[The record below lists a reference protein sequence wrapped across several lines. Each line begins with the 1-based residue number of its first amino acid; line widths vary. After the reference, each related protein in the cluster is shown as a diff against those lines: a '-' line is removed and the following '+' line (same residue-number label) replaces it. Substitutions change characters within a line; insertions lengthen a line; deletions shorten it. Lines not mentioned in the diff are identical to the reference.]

1 MIGRSGSLLLF
12 ASVVLAPAGV
22 AQRKPLAK
30 VLDPAFDAAIDSVMK
45 TWKVPGIGIGVVK
58 GGKIVLLK
66 GYGFKNLEEK
76 APVTPTTKFAIGSVS
91 KSFTVTGLAAQAA
104 AGKVEWDTPL
114 RRYLPD
120 FQMFD
125 PSVSERMTP
134 RDLVTHRS
142 GLPRHDIMWGGGT
155 FTREEIYQRLRYLEP
170 TRDFR
175 SVWQY
180 QNLMYMTAGY
190 LSGKLDGMP
199 WEAVVKTRVFEPLG
213 MATAD
218 ASVNDLQRS
227 ADFSYGYAR
236 LPSDSV
242 VRIPYRNLDAIGPA
256 GSINANITE
265 MLKYVTM
272 HLNQGQHE
280 GREIIPA
287 AQARQMQ
294 APQMVIPPPTIPGA
308 GGLELGH
315 ESYGMGFFINT
326 YRGHKLVHH
335 GGNID
340 GFSAEVNFL
349 PNDSIGIVILTNLN
363 GTQTRDFIPYM
374 IYDRLLGLE
383 PINWS
388 GRFKEQADRA
398 KARADSVRAKDVASR
413 VSGTSLSHPLADYA
427 GTYTHPGY
435 GDMTVTLADGKLKL
449 AYSSFNLPMTS
460 WHYDVFET
468 EPRSTAN
475 QMRWR
480 VQFHMDATGAIG
492 SLSLPI
498 EPALKPV
505 VFARH
510 SALGTRR
517 SD

>member
-1 MIGRSGSLLLF
+1 MVRRAGSLWF
-12 ASVVLAPAGV
+12 VASVVVASAGA
-22 AQRKPLAK
+22 AQRKPLPK
-30 VLDPAFDAAIDSVMK
+30 VLDQAFDAAIDSVLK
-45 TWKVPGIGIGVVK
+45 AWKVPGLGIGVVK
-58 GGKIVLLK
+58 GNRIVLLK

-76 APVTPTTKFAIGSVS
+76 IPVTPTTKFAIGSVT
-91 KSFTVTGLAAQAA
+91 KSFAVTALAAQAA
-104 AGKVEWDTPL
+104 AGLFDWDAPV

-125 PSVSERMTP
+125 AAASERMTP

-142 GLPRHDIMWGGGT
+142 GLPRHDVMWGGGT
-155 FTREEIYQRLRYLEP
+155 FTREELYQRLRYLEP

-190 LSGKLDGMP
+190 LSGKLDRLP
-199 WEAVVKTRVFEPLG
+199 WETVVKNRVFEPLG

-227 ADFSYGYAR
+227 TDYSFGYAR

-242 VRIPYRNLDAIGPA
+242 VRVPSRNLDVIAPA

-272 HLNQGQHE
+272 HLNQGQSE

-287 AQARQMQ
+287 TQARQMQ
-294 APQMVIPPPTIPGA
+294 APQMVIPPPTIAGP

-349 PNDSIGIVILTNLN
+349 PNDSIGIVVLTNLN
-363 GTQTRDFIPYM
+363 GTPTRDFIPYM
-374 IYDRLLGLE
+374 IYDRLLGLD

-413 VSGTSLSHPLADYA
+413 VSGTSPSHPLADYA
-427 GTYTHPGY
+427 GTYNHPGY

-449 AYSSFNLPMTS
+449 AYSSFNLGMEH
-460 WHYDVFET
+460 WHYDVFEAD
-468 EPRSTAN
+468 PRSAAN
-475 QMRWR
+475 PIRWR
-480 VQFHMDATGAIG
+480 VQFHMDATGAIT

-498 EPALKPV
+498 EPALKPAF
-505 VFARH
+505 FAR
-510 SALGTRR
+510 R
-517 SD
+517 SER